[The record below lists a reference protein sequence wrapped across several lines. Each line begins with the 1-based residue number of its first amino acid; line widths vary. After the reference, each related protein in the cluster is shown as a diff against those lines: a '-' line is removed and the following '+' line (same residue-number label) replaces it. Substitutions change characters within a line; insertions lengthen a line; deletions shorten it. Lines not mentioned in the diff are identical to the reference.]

1 MLTVRGVTKSYPGV
15 QALDGVDLEVRAGEV
30 HCLLGQNGAGKSTL
44 IKVVS
49 GLVAPDAGTVE
60 LLGEPLALG
69 NPVDALRRG
78 IATIYQELDL
88 VPTMRAYENVA
99 LGHESRQA
107 RLLQRDKDVR
117 RTRELFAQL
126 GHPEISPHAVVAD
139 LSPARQQVVSM
150 ARALSHE
157 VKVLVLDEPS
167 AILDGEEVD
176 TLLALVR
183 RLAEQG
189 VAIVYI
195 THRMDEVAR
204 IGSRVTVLKNG
215 RTVHEGPADSAPAQ
229 LVEKMVGKA
238 VEDVFPSLPDSAG
251 EVLLEVRGLSRA
263 REFEDVSLSVR
274 SGEVVG
280 VAGLVGAGRTEV
292 VRCLYGLTRPAAGT
306 VTVEGRP
313 LRQGDVR
320 SALRA
325 GLALAPEERK
335 SQGLVLDWELD
346 KNVSLP
352 SLPRFTRSRLLRP
365 RLERAAAVA
374 QLRRLGTRPDNP
386 AAHART
392 LSGGN
397 QQKVVL
403 ARWLLHGCKVMLLD
417 EPTRGIDVEA
427 RSEIYRQVR
436 DFTGQGGG
444 ALVVSSDFA
453 ELVGLCDRIIV
464 MREGKLVG
472 EVGGSGATET
482 AVLAL
487 AIGAT
492 EQDVEAKAGTA
503 AALLSASPAA
513 VRTRAPRKT
522 TAKSSAAKSSA
533 AKGSAAH
540 RSASTSSATKGT
552 PERGTAAKAAPTRRT
567 GANGAAPRNK
577 VVPSTGEPRTTKGKA
592 T

>member
-1 MLTVRGVTKSYPGV
+1 MLRPMSQAGFTGQPVLTVRGVGKSYPGV
-15 QALDGVDLEVRAGEV
+15 RALDGVDLEVHAGEV

-49 GLVAPDAGTVE
+49 GLIAPDGGTVE
-60 LLGEPLALG
+60 LMGEPLALG

-88 VPTMRAYENVA
+88 VPSMRAYENVA
-99 LGHESRQA
+99 LGHESRSG
-107 RLLQRDKDVR
+107 RLLRRDEDVR

-126 GHPEISPHAVVAD
+126 GHPEIDPHAIVGE
-139 LSPARQQVVSM
+139 LSPAKQQMVSM

-215 RTVHEGPADSAPAQ
+215 RTVFEGPAGTARGE

-238 VEDVFPSLPDSAG
+238 VEDVFPPRGGEPG
-251 EVLLEVRGLSRA
+251 EVLLDVHDLSRS
-263 REFEDVSLSVR
+263 REFENVSLSVR
-274 SGEVVG
+274 AGEVVG
-280 VAGLVGAGRTEV
+280 IAGLVGAGRTEV
-292 VRCLYGLTRPAAGT
+292 VRCLYGLTRPTSGA
-306 VTVEGRP
+306 VTVAGRA
-313 LRQGDVR
+313 LRAGDVR
-320 SALRA
+320 SALQA

-352 SLPRFTRSRLLRP
+352 SLPRFARMRLLRP
-365 RLERAAAVA
+365 RKERAAAAA

-403 ARWLLHGCKVMLLD
+403 ARWLLHGCRVMLLD

-436 DFTGQGGG
+436 DFTGEGGG

-453 ELVGLCDRIIV
+453 ELVGLCDRIV
-464 MREGKLVG
+464 VLREGRLVG
-472 EVGGSGATET
+472 ELRGTTATE
-482 AVLAL
+482 AQVLAL
-487 AIGAT
+487 ALGAH
-492 EQDVEAKAGTA
+492 VEEV
-503 AALLSASPAA
+503 LPPAA
-513 VRTRAPRKT
+513 PARRT
-522 TAKSSAAKSSA
+522 
-533 AKGSAAH
+533 GSAGSTNGR
-540 RSASTSSATKGT
+540 RST
-552 PERGTAAKAAPTRRT
+552 KAAPTK
-567 GANGAAPRNK
+567 AA
-577 VVPSTGEPRTTKGKA
+577 TTVKKATAAKGK
-592 T
+592 TS

>member
-1 MLTVRGVTKSYPGV
+1 MSQGASAALPTGSPVLVVRGVRKAYPGV
-15 QALDGVDLEVRAGEV
+15 QALDGVDLEVHAGEV

-49 GLVAPDAGTVE
+49 GLIAPDQGTVE
-60 LLGEPLALG
+60 LLGQPLALG
-69 NPVDALRRG
+69 NPVDALRHG

-88 VPTMRAYENVA
+88 VPSMKAYENVF
-99 LGHESRQA
+99 LGHEARQSG
-107 RLLQRDKDVR
+107 LLRRETDVR
-117 RTRELFAQL
+117 RARELFATL
-126 GHPEISPHAVVAD
+126 GHPEIDPHVLVGE

-150 ARALSHE
+150 ARALSHD

-176 TLLALVR
+176 TLLELVG
-183 RLAEQG
+183 RLAERG

-195 THRMDEVAR
+195 THRLDEVAR

-215 RTVHEGPADSAPAQ
+215 STVHEGPADSPPTE
-229 LVEKMVGKA
+229 LVEKMVGRA
-238 VEDVFPSLPDSAG
+238 VEEVFPPHAVTTGD
-251 EVLLEVRGLSRA
+251 VLLDIQGLSRA
-263 REFEDVSLSVR
+263 REFEGVTLSVR
-274 SGEVVG
+274 AGEVVG

-292 VRCLYGLTRPAAGT
+292 VRCLYGLSRPTAGT

-313 LRQGDVR
+313 LKPGDVR
-320 SALRA
+320 SALKA

-352 SLPRFTRSRLLRP
+352 SLSRFTRGRLLRP
-365 RLERAAAVA
+365 RAERAAAVA

-403 ARWLLHGCKVMLLD
+403 ARWLLHGCRVMLLD

-427 RSEIYRQVR
+427 RSEIYRQIR
-436 DFTGQGGG
+436 DFTGEGGG

-453 ELVGLCDRIIV
+453 ELVGLCDRIV
-464 MREGKLVG
+464 VLREGKVVG
-472 EVGGSGATET
+472 EVAGEKATET
-482 AVLAL
+482 AILAL

-492 EQDVEAKAGTA
+492 EADVEAKAGTA
-503 AALLSASPAA
+503 AEILSAPAPAA
-513 VRTRAPRKT
+513 TEAAAKQA
-522 TAKSSAAKSSA
+522 TAKKAPAKKAATT
-533 AKGSAAH
+533 
-540 RSASTSSATKGT
+540 STSKS
-552 PERGTAAKAAPTRRT
+552 TAKKAAPAKAAPR
-567 GANGAAPRNK
+567 
-577 VVPSTGEPRTTKGKA
+577 STKGNS
-592 T
+592 

>member
-1 MLTVRGVTKSYPGV
+1 MAALLTMRGIVKQFPGV
-15 QALDGVDLEVRAGEV
+15 RALDGVDLDVAPGEV
-30 HCLLGQNGAGKSTL
+30 HCLLGQ
-44 IKVVS
+44 
-49 GLVAPDAGTVE
+49 
-60 LLGEPLALG
+60 PLAPG

-88 VPTMRAYENVA
+88 VPAMKAYENVF
-99 LGHESRQA
+99 LGHEARQSG
-107 RLLQRDKDVR
+107 LLRRETDVR
-117 RTRELFAQL
+117 RARELFATL
-126 GHPEISPHAVVAD
+126 GHPEIDPHVLVGE

-150 ARALSHE
+150 ARALSHD

-176 TLLALVR
+176 TLLELVG
-183 RLAEQG
+183 RLAQQG

-195 THRMDEVAR
+195 THRLDEVAR

-215 RTVHEGPADSAPAQ
+215 RTVHEGAADSHPTE
-229 LVEKMVGKA
+229 LVEKMVGRA
-238 VEDVFPSLPDSAG
+238 VDEVFPPHAASAG
-251 EVLLEVRGLSRA
+251 DVLLDVQSLSRT
-263 REFEDVSLSVR
+263 REFEGVTLSVR
-274 SGEVVG
+274 AGEVVG

-292 VRCLYGLTRPAAGT
+292 VRCLYGLSRPTSGT

-313 LRQGDVR
+313 LKAGDVR
-320 SALRA
+320 SALKA

-352 SLPRFTRSRLLRP
+352 SLHRFTRSRLLRP
-365 RLERAAAVA
+365 RAERAAAVA

-403 ARWLLHGCKVMLLD
+403 ARWLLHGCRVMLLD

-427 RSEIYRQVR
+427 RSEIYRQIR
-436 DFTGQGGG
+436 DFTGEGGG

-453 ELVGLCDRIIV
+453 ELVGLCDRIV
-464 MREGKLVG
+464 VLREGKVVG
-472 EVGGSGATET
+472 EVAGEKATET

-492 EQDVEAKAGTA
+492 EEDVEAKAGTA
-503 AALLSASPAA
+503 AEILSAPAPAA
-513 VRTRAPRKT
+513 VT
-522 TAKSSAAKSSA
+522 TAKKASARTTTTAAAAKATGTKA
-533 AKGSAAH
+533 APARRTGS
-540 RSASTSSATKGT
+540 
-552 PERGTAAKAAPTRRT
+552 KAAPTK
-567 GANGAAPRNK
+567 AAPR
-577 VVPSTGEPRTTKGKA
+577 STKGK
-592 T
+592 TS

>member
-1 MLTVRGVTKSYPGV
+1 MSQAGFTVDPAAAPVLTVRGVTKSYPGV

-49 GLVAPDAGTVE
+49 GLVAPDHGTVE

-88 VPTMRAYENVA
+88 VPTMRAYENVS
-99 LGHESRQA
+99 LGHEARRN
-107 RLLQRDKDVR
+107 RLLARDHDVR
-117 RTRELFAQL
+117 RARELFAQL
-126 GHPEISPHAVVAD
+126 GHPEIDPHAVVAD
-139 LSPARQQVVSM
+139 LSPARQQMVSM

-176 TLLALVR
+176 TLLDLVR

-215 RTVHEGPADSAPAQ
+215 KTVHEGPADTPPSE

-238 VEDVFPSLPDSAG
+238 VEDVFPALATETGD
-251 EVLLEVRGLSRA
+251 VLLEVSGLSRA

-274 SGEVVG
+274 AGEVVG
-280 VAGLVGAGRTEV
+280 IAGLVGAGRTEV
-292 VRCLYGLTRPAAGT
+292 VRCLYGLTRPTAGT

-313 LRQGDVR
+313 LRSGDVR
-320 SALRA
+320 SALDA

-352 SLPRFTRSRLLRP
+352 SLPRFARNRFLRP
-365 RLERAAAVA
+365 KLERAAAVE

-436 DFTGQGGG
+436 DFTTAGGG

-453 ELVGLCDRIIV
+453 ELVGLCDRIV
-464 MREGKLVG
+464 VLREGRIVG
-472 EVGGSGATET
+472 EVAGDGATET

-487 AIGAT
+487 AIGAAHD
-492 EQDVEAKAGTA
+492 EVEAQVGDATMA
-503 AALLSASPAA
+503 AAARRTPAKKA
-513 VRTRAPRKT
+513 APKTTPAKT
-522 TAKSSAAKSSA
+522 TAAKSTGAKTTAAKSA
-533 AKGSAAH
+533 ATEAAPA
-540 RSASTSSATKGT
+540 R
-552 PERGTAAKAAPTRRT
+552 RTAAKAATPTK
-567 GANGAAPRNK
+567 A
-577 VVPSTGEPRTTKGKA
+577 KGK
-592 T
+592 TT

>member
-1 MLTVRGVTKSYPGV
+1 MSQDGFGVVPAGASVLTVRGVTKSYPGV

-49 GLVAPDAGTVE
+49 GLVAPDRGTVE

-88 VPTMRAYENVA
+88 VPSMRAYENVA
-99 LGHESRQA
+99 LGHEAQRR
-107 RLLQRDKDVR
+107 RLLHRDHDVR

-126 GHPEISPHAVVAD
+126 GHPEISPHAIVGD

-215 RTVHEGPADSAPAQ
+215 RTVHEGPADSAPSE

-238 VEDVFPSLPDSAG
+238 VEDVFPALATEVG
-251 EVLLEVRGLSRA
+251 EVLLDVRGLSRS
-263 REFEDVSLSVR
+263 REFQDVSVSVR
-274 SGEVVG
+274 AGEVVG

-292 VRCLYGLTRPAAGT
+292 VRCLYGLTRPSAGS
-306 VTVEGRP
+306 VSVAGRP
-313 LRQGDVR
+313 LRAGDVR
-320 SALRA
+320 SALDA

-352 SLPRFTRSRLLRP
+352 SLPRFARSRFLRP
-365 RLERAAAVA
+365 RLERAAAA
-374 QLRRLGTRPDNP
+374 EQLRRLGTRPDNP

-403 ARWLLHGCKVMLLD
+403 ARWLLHGCRVMLLD

-453 ELVGLCDRIIV
+453 ELVGLCDRIV
-464 MREGKLVG
+464 VLREGRVVG
-472 EVGGSGATET
+472 EVAGDGATET

-487 AIGAT
+487 AIGAP
-492 EQDVEAKAGTA
+492 QDEVEAQVGDATLA
-503 AALLSASPAA
+503 
-513 VRTRAPRKT
+513 RRAPAKRTTKGT
-522 TAKSSAAKSSA
+522 TAKS
-533 AKGSAAH
+533 
-540 RSASTSSATKGT
+540 TATKAA
-552 PERGTAAKAAPTRRT
+552 PARRTAAKAAPVN
-567 GANGAAPRNK
+567 GAVTPKAAPRK
-577 VVPSTGEPRTTKGKA
+577 APATGNAKGKSA
-592 T
+592 

>member
-1 MLTVRGVTKSYPGV
+1 MSQDRVTGVPVLTVRGVTKAYPGV

-49 GLVAPDAGTVE
+49 GLVAPDKGTVE

-88 VPTMRAYENVA
+88 VPSMRAYENVT
-99 LGHESRQA
+99 LGNESTQS
-107 RLLQRDKDVR
+107 RLLRRDRDVR

-126 GHPEISPHAVVAD
+126 GHPEISPDAVVGE

-150 ARALSHE
+150 ARALSHD

-176 TLLALVR
+176 TLLDIVR

-195 THRMDEVAR
+195 THRLDEVVR

-215 RTVHEGPADSAPAQ
+215 RTVHEGPADTPPAE

-238 VEDVFPSLPDSAG
+238 VADVFPPAPAEKAG
-251 EVLLEVRGLSRA
+251 DVLLEVQGLSRT
-263 REFEDVSLSVR
+263 REFEGVSLSVR
-274 SGEVVG
+274 AGEVVG
-280 VAGLVGAGRTEV
+280 LAGLVGAGRTEV

-306 VTVEGRP
+306 VTVAGRP
-313 LRQGDVR
+313 VRPGDVR
-320 SALRA
+320 SGLKA

-352 SLPRFTRSRLLRP
+352 SLHRFRRARLLRP
-365 RLERAAAVA
+365 RAERAAAVA

-403 ARWLLHGCKVMLLD
+403 ARWLLHGCRVMLLD

-427 RSEIYRQVR
+427 RSEIYRQIR
-436 DFTGQGGG
+436 GFTGEGGG

-453 ELVGLCDRIIV
+453 ELVGLCDRIVVI
-464 MREGKLVG
+464 REGRVVG
-472 EVGGSGATET
+472 EVAGDEATET

-487 AIGAT
+487 AIGAD
-492 EQDVEAKAGTA
+492 QAAVEAEIGDATLTA
-503 AALLSASPAA
+503 VAAQASADKSPAA
-513 VRTRAPRKT
+513 
-522 TAKSSAAKSSA
+522 
-533 AKGSAAH
+533 
-540 RSASTSSATKGT
+540 
-552 PERGTAAKAAPTRRT
+552 RRT
-567 GANGAAPRNK
+567 ASRAGEKKPAPKEKR
-577 VVPSTGEPRTTKGKA
+577 P
-592 T
+592 

>member
-1 MLTVRGVTKSYPGV
+1 MSQGVAAGAPVLVVRGVTKAYPGV

-49 GLVAPDAGTVE
+49 GLVAPDKGSVE
-60 LLGEPLALG
+60 LLGTPLSPG

-88 VPTMRAYENVA
+88 VPSMKAYENVA
-99 LGHESRQA
+99 LGHESKQTGVLR
-107 RLLQRDKDVR
+107 RDHDVR
-117 RTRELFAQL
+117 RARELFTQL
-126 GHPEISPHAVVAD
+126 GHPEISPQAVVGE

-150 ARALSHE
+150 ARALSHD

-167 AILDGEEVD
+167 AILDGEEVG
-176 TLLALVR
+176 TLLDLVR
-183 RLAEQG
+183 RMAESG

-195 THRMDEVAR
+195 THRLDEVAR

-215 RTVHEGPADSAPAQ
+215 RTVHEGPADTPPAE

-238 VEDVFPSLPDSAG
+238 VQDVFPPQGSAFG
-251 EVLLEVRGLSRA
+251 DVLLEVRGLSRA
-263 REFEDVSLSVR
+263 REFEDVSLTVR
-274 SGEVVG
+274 AGEVVG
-280 VAGLVGAGRTEV
+280 LAGLVGAGRTEI
-292 VRCLYGLTRPAAGT
+292 VRCLYGLTKPSGGA
-306 VTVEGRP
+306 VTVSGRP
-313 LRQGDVR
+313 LKPGDVR
-320 SALRA
+320 SALVG

-352 SLPRFTRSRLLRP
+352 SLARFRTARFLRP
-365 RLERAAAVA
+365 RAERAAAVA

-386 AAHART
+386 AVHART

-403 ARWLLHGCKVMLLD
+403 ARWLLHGCRVMLLD

-427 RSEIYRQVR
+427 RSEIYRQIR
-436 DFTGQGGG
+436 DFTGEGGG

-453 ELVGLCDRIIV
+453 ELVGLCDRIVVI
-464 MREGKLVG
+464 REGRVVG
-472 EVGGSGATET
+472 EVAGEEATET

-487 AIGAT
+487 AIGAD
-492 EQDVEAKAGTA
+492 QAAVEAEVGDATLTAVAAQAASDSTPRPRRTATKKA
-503 AALLSASPAA
+503 
-513 VRTRAPRKT
+513 APRK
-522 TAKSSAAKSSA
+522 
-533 AKGSAAH
+533 
-540 RSASTSSATKGT
+540 
-552 PERGTAAKAAPTRRT
+552 AAPKEKR
-567 GANGAAPRNK
+567 
-577 VVPSTGEPRTTKGKA
+577 S
-592 T
+592 